1 VRSPVLASIA
11 LAALALGCDRRAH
24 PWEQPDAARGTPRPI
39 SAPAPIHLGEGEEA
53 DAATG
58 DAAPADAPPADATPP
73 VRVGGP
79 WVRCY
84 GGFHPAGDPV
94 KDVTRLSILCGP
106 ENGMK
111 RLSKQPFEGT
121 VAAGGPVASESFDAR
136 RGECYRVFAVAEPA
150 VQDLD
155 VVVRSSRGAP
165 LAADH
170 GEDAWPI
177 VQPDRPFCPLEDD
190 RYTVEVSAKRG
201 GGRFAAEV
209 WVLRTP
215 GPKLQARP
223 RDALDAAP

>member
-1 VRSPVLASIA
+1 MVATPGASQDSERGEA
-11 LAALALGCDRRAH
+11 
-24 PWEQPDAARGTPRPI
+24 PDAA
-39 SAPAPIHLGEGEEA
+39 SAEAP
-53 DAATG
+53 
-58 DAAPADAPPADATPP
+58 TPP

-84 GGFHPAGDPV
+84 GGFHPQGDPV

-111 RLSKQPFEGT
+111 RLSKQPFEGSVT
-121 VAAGGPVASESFDAR
+121 AGGPSASETFEAR
-136 RGECYRVFAVAEPA
+136 RGECYRVFAVAEPT

-155 VVVRSSRGAP
+155 VIVRSSRGAP

-201 GGRFAAEV
+201 AGRFAAEV
-209 WVLRTP
+209 WVLRAR
-215 GPKLQARP
+215 GPKSP
-223 RDALDAAP
+223 